1 MVLEGLVAN
10 VVNFDVF
17 VEIDIDLDH
26 TQFIYRDKIIVISI
40 IDRINYQYMSLSLIL
55 ELKADKKVLVTNSI
69 TKKQKEVTLS
79 FLQEATGDSL
89 LMLVQYK
96 YYELL
101 INAEKAWNRIKYCN
115 AEREKVKEIY
125 IEQKFRDIMVND
137 SWIKITDYER
147 EIYSKALAWVDT
159 YNPKKTHLRNID
171 KTAIAAAGTGAIS
184 GALVSNS
191 IGGIGVAAGGTA
203 FGVGILGLATMGT
216 VAGLAVYG
224 IGKALD

>member
-1 MVLEGLVAN
+1 
-10 VVNFDVF
+10 
-17 VEIDIDLDH
+17 
-26 TQFIYRDKIIVISI
+26 
-40 IDRINYQYMSLSLIL
+40 MSLSLKL
-55 ELKADKKVLVTNSI
+55 ELKADNKVLVTNSD
-69 TKKQKEVTLS
+69 TKEQKEVTFS

-89 LMLVQYK
+89 LMLMQYK

-101 INAEKAWNRIKYCN
+101 INAEKAWNRIKYFN
-115 AEREKVKEIY
+115 AEREKLKQIY

-147 EIYSKALAWVDT
+147 EMYNKALAWVDS
-159 YNPKKTHLRNID
+159 YNPKKTPKIKID
-171 KTAIAAAGTGAIS
+171 TTAMAAAGTGAVS

-203 FGVGILGLATMGT
+203 FGVGMLGLATMGT

>member
-1 MVLEGLVAN
+1 
-10 VVNFDVF
+10 
-17 VEIDIDLDH
+17 
-26 TQFIYRDKIIVISI
+26 
-40 IDRINYQYMSLSLIL
+40 MSLSLIL

-101 INAEKAWNRIKYCN
+101 INAEKAWNRIKHFN
-115 AEREKVKEIY
+115 ADREKVKEIY

-137 SWIKITDYER
+137 SWMKITDYER
-147 EIYSKALAWVDT
+147 EMYSKALAWVDT
-159 YNPKKTHLRNID
+159 YNPQKTHPRNID
-171 KTAIAAAGTGAIS
+171 KTAIAAAGTGAVS
-184 GALVSNS
+184 GVLVSNS
-191 IGGIGVAAGGTA
+191 IGGIGVATGGTA